1 MNEQPQ
7 DVRSLRPMAASSRA
21 QSLKVMLVEDHP
33 LVRSAIKQT
42 LSVPGIDVIAEAGS
56 AEEALDLIRTHQ
68 PDVMLVDLELP
79 GMNGVQLVREV
90 APRLPD
96 CKIVML
102 TGSSRNEDVVAAVR
116 SGAAG
121 YLTKDMAA
129 EALVRA
135 LRGIRE
141 GDLPMPRRLA
151 AQLMKQL
158 LKPQARSEHGGLS
171 ERETEVLRLVA
182 DGLTD
187 REIARALGIS
197 PRTVGRHVGSILAKL
212 GVRNRSEAAR
222 RFREGV

>member
-56 AEEALDLIRTHQ
+56 AEEALDLIRQHQ

-79 GMNGVQLVREV
+79 GMSGVQLVREV

-129 EALVRA
+129 DALVRA
-135 LRGIRE
+135 LRGISE

>member
-1 MNEQPQ
+1 
-7 DVRSLRPMAASSRA
+7 
-21 QSLKVMLVEDHP
+21 MLVEDHP
-33 LVRSAIKQT
+33 LVRTAIRQT
-42 LSVPGIDVIAEAGS
+42 IAVPGIQVIAEAGS
-56 AEEALDLIRTHQ
+56 AEEALDLIREHQ

-116 SGAAG
+116 SGAVG

-129 EALVRA
+129 DALIRA
-135 LRGIRE
+135 LKGVRE

-151 AQLMKQL
+151 AELMKQL
-158 LKPQARSEHGGLS
+158 LKPVSSSGHGGLS
-171 ERETEVLRLVA
+171 ERESEVLRLVA

-222 RFREGV
+222 RFREGL